1 MWTERVWNQ
10 GSNRGPPLWEYSIL
24 STGPPGKS
32 LHFILFILKSF
43 HFTLE
48 DSWLT
53 MKSVSFRCTAKW
65 FSYTD
70 TCVYSFSSSL
80 PFQFITKYWAEFPVL
95 YRVIFFFCR
104 EIWVSMD
111 NVSKGSNLSFQW
123 NVEHCCHRSEYSHF
137 TERSHQH
144 RWHQVRSADKRLKWV
159 SSLLVLSAF
168 VLLASRVHAL
178 VDFLWPALDNPSHL
192 LWSTNPCYGA
202 FNCWHSSGLGLRF
215 QL

>member
-1 MWTERVWNQ
+1 MCFEIPPAAWTFFLLKFYW
-10 GSNRGPPLWEYSIL
+10 SIIDL
-24 STGPPGKS
+24 QC
-32 LHFILFILKSF
+32 
-43 HFTLE
+43 
-48 DSWLT
+48 
-53 MKSVSFRCTAKW
+53 VNYCCTAKW

-70 TCVYSFSSSL
+70 TWIYSFSSSL

-95 YRVIFFFCR
+95 YELIIIIIFFCR

-123 NVEHCCHRSEYSHF
+123 NLEHCCHRSEYSHF

-202 FNCWHSSGLGLRF
+202 FNCWHSSRLGLRF

>member
-1 MWTERVWNQ
+1 MIQLHKYMYLFFFKFSSLSV
-10 GSNRGPPLWEYSIL
+10 YYKIL
-24 STGPPGKS
+24 SRVP
-32 LHFILFILKSF
+32 
-43 HFTLE
+43 
-48 DSWLT
+48 
-53 MKSVSFRCTAKW
+53 CT
-65 FSYTD
+65 
-70 TCVYSFSSSL
+70 
-80 PFQFITKYWAEFPVL
+80 IWA
-95 YRVIFFFCR
+95 YYYYYFFFCR

-123 NVEHCCHRSEYSHF
+123 NLEHCCHRSEYSHF

-202 FNCWHSSGLGLRF
+202 FNCWHSSRLGLRF

>member
-1 MWTERVWNQ
+1 MIKNEKVLFLGVQQSDSVTQIHV
-10 GSNRGPPLWEYSIL
+10 
-24 STGPPGKS
+24 
-32 LHFILFILKSF
+32 FILFQVLF
-43 HFTLE
+43 P
-48 DSWLT
+48 
-53 MKSVSFRCTAKW
+53 
-65 FSYTD
+65 FSLLQNIEQ
-70 TCVYSFSSSL
+70 SSL
-80 PFQFITKYWAEFPVL
+80 YYMSL
-95 YRVIFFFCR
+95 LLLLFFFCR

-123 NVEHCCHRSEYSHF
+123 NLEHCCHRSEYSHF

-202 FNCWHSSGLGLRF
+202 FNCWHSSRLGLRF